1 MSLKLRVRAVDET
14 GSPVSGADVSTDDE
28 IVATTDENGVA
39 TVDIDTGFNCI
50 TVFHSMPAE
59 AQLVFSLGEGS
70 SGVFER
76 TVTLRRGAPLSGS
89 VIAPDGSPLAGAMV
103 EVWTATGRNFIETD
117 DAGSW
122 IVPAMQAGAY
132 EVRAGA
138 QGYALG
144 RAIAGTH
151 DGKTEQRGV
160 VLRVGTGARLHG
172 RVRNPAGPVAG
183 VPVYTEMQPG
193 DDRGAVTDS
202 DGRYE
207 IVGLGQGRHL
217 VRVDSWSSSVVMPGD
232 DGEFELDIELPP
244 EESADEP
251 SAEDASDDASPE
263 APQPTATLTGRV
275 LRDGVAVTEFG
286 IVRKGFASY
295 HWIARAIIHAPDGR
309 FTLTG
314 LREASCSVHV
324 LALGSAW
331 ASTPTIELQP
341 GSTVDLGDIELSHG
355 LRISG
360 TVYDSNGAPIEGA
373 RVAIGNPRHDD
384 EPLSDAV
391 DGNFATVTG
400 PDGTFLFDGVHVR
413 SNVWLSA
420 SHPQHGASLELP
432 LSGVDEAIRLV
443 LVPTGSI
450 DGEVQPNGAMHSA
463 VLVRPDASE
472 NGSHVATVRPSG
484 VFTVENVLAGEYTI
498 EFVQRSRWPR
508 REVRATVIA
517 GQRTRVRLPPP

>member
-160 VLRVGTGARLHG
+160 VLRVGTGARLH
-172 RVRNPAGPVAG
+172 
-183 VPVYTEMQPG
+183 
-193 DDRGAVTDS
+193 
-202 DGRYE
+202 
-207 IVGLGQGRHL
+207 
-217 VRVDSWSSSVVMPGD
+217 
-232 DGEFELDIELPP
+232 
-244 EESADEP
+244 
-251 SAEDASDDASPE
+251 
-263 APQPTATLTGRV
+263 
-275 LRDGVAVTEFG
+275 
-286 IVRKGFASY
+286 
-295 HWIARAIIHAPDGR
+295 
-309 FTLTG
+309 
-314 LREASCSVHV
+314 
-324 LALGSAW
+324 
-331 ASTPTIELQP
+331 
-341 GSTVDLGDIELSHG
+341 
-355 LRISG
+355 
-360 TVYDSNGAPIEGA
+360 
-373 RVAIGNPRHDD
+373 
-384 EPLSDAV
+384 
-391 DGNFATVTG
+391 
-400 PDGTFLFDGVHVR
+400 
-413 SNVWLSA
+413 
-420 SHPQHGASLELP
+420 
-432 LSGVDEAIRLV
+432 
-443 LVPTGSI
+443 
-450 DGEVQPNGAMHSA
+450 
-463 VLVRPDASE
+463 
-472 NGSHVATVRPSG
+472 
-484 VFTVENVLAGEYTI
+484 
-498 EFVQRSRWPR
+498 
-508 REVRATVIA
+508 
-517 GQRTRVRLPPP
+517 